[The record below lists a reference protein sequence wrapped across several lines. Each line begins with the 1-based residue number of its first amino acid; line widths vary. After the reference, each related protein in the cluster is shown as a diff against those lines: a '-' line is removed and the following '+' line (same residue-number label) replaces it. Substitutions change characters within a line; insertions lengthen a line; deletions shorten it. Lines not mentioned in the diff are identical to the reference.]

1 MAGEKMQ
8 RNYEKI
14 KIFDTGN
21 ASVLEKTANSW
32 LYENKGKI
40 KVVSRQAINDGGQ
53 IKIIYFYEV
62 VDHS

>member
-1 MAGEKMQ
+1 MQ
-8 RNYEKI
+8 RNCEKI
-14 KIFDTGN
+14 KIFDVNDATN
-21 ASVLEKTANSW
+21 LQETVNSW

-40 KVVSRQAINDGGQ
+40 KVVSRQAINDGGR